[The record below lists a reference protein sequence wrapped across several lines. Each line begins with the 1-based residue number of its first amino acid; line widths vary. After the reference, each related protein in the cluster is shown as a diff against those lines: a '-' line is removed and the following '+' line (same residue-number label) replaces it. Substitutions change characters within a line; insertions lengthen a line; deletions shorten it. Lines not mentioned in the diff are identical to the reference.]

1 MMIDYVRREV
11 PEEKQWQQLAEE
23 ATELAH
29 AALKVCR
36 TLDDTNPTPVSF
48 EEAMAKVHEEL
59 ADVRLAVMVLN
70 LDNFSDNEVHGKI
83 MINKLQRW
91 TERLLNREGTADGTT

>member
-1 MMIDYVRREV
+1 MMLDYVRTSV
-11 PEEKQWQQLAEE
+11 PIEKQWVQLAEE

-48 EEAMAKVHEEL
+48 EEAMEKVHEEL

-70 LDNFSDNEVHGKI
+70 LDNYSGNIDHTKI
-83 MINKLQRW
+83 MGNKLLRW
-91 TERLLNREGTADGTT
+91 VERLESRGGNVDG